1 MKTKNLFE
9 RLKPEYR
16 ILFDEYEQKYPSW
29 GLSIKEDLQ
38 KNNFIG
44 HCTYYTISDLMI
56 LLKKDDWGW
65 MVVASV
71 FEKQILEP
79 NNRVSQL

>member
-16 ILFDEYEQKYPSW
+16 ILFDEYEQKYPSL
-29 GLSIKEDLQ
+29 GLNIKEDLQ

-44 HCTYYTISDLMI
+44 HCTYYTIADLMS
-56 LLKKDDWGW
+56 LCNKDDWGYIT
-65 MVVASV
+65 VSSV
-71 FEKQILEP
+71 FEELILEP
-79 NNRVSQL
+79 NQ